1 MKDDENPYFKIQAIN
16 YPITANG
23 INYQESF
30 FEEFISKLKNHPI
43 PGDKFGHE
51 MQWGKRPTT
60 DFILIGARIDKKN
73 NGKGTVYLKNYIP
86 PVGESGD
93 NAIFIRENK
102 SNMIHYSLVSYTKD
116 EILNDKNGKTIINV
130 VGSVKGERN
139 DAVEIGL
146 GAMDQKTNDEKK
158 YNPYP
163 NEHSARIRDP
173 GDFQKGSFRR
183 KTIKKGISIII
194 GRLKGETTTTTQAYR
209 FDAKVFTATQAK
221 AWLKKNKIKYISFEK
236 ATGKGNIINDDIDY
250 YDYKEGNYM
259 NKEELLEVITTM
271 KTNAEITLVE
281 IAEAMGLSDQVVS
294 EKHKNAIAISEEFV
308 KLNIE
313 NPVEVFQIMQKQ
325 IKENEKAIFNAQ
337 MTEEFGTDKLQNG
350 SENLLKIY
358 AIDKLK
364 NIESDKL
371 DEAIK
376 NLKENDPIAKKLS
389 ADIADFSS
397 DINTIAVVEQKEKNP
412 AKSNRRKVD
421 KV

>member
-1 MKDDENPYFKIQAIN
+1 
-16 YPITANG
+16 
-23 INYQESF
+23 
-30 FEEFISKLKNHPI
+30 
-43 PGDKFGHE
+43 
-51 MQWGKRPTT
+51 
-60 DFILIGARIDKKN
+60 
-73 NGKGTVYLKNYIP
+73 
-86 PVGESGD
+86 
-93 NAIFIRENK
+93 
-102 SNMIHYSLVSYTKD
+102 MIHYSLVSYTKD